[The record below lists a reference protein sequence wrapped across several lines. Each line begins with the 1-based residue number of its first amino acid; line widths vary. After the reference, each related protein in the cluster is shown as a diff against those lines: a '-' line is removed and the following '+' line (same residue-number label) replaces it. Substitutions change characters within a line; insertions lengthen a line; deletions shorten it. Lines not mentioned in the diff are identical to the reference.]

1 MTHPT
6 EAFRTAYRASIT
18 PHYNPWLHAGF
29 VLGYGLL
36 CITLFWST
44 TQQIH
49 PLEWLTIPLTLI
61 FFNLCIYLVH
71 RHLGH
76 HKHPFARLF

>member
-6 EAFRTAYRASIT
+6 EAFRERYRAAVH
-18 PHYNPWLHAGF
+18 PRYNPWLHAGF
-29 VLGYGLL
+29 VLTYGLF
-36 CITLFWST
+36 CIILAWGST
-44 TQQIH
+44 QHIQAW
-49 PLEWLTIPLTLI
+49 EWLAVPLTLV

-76 HKHPFARLF
+76 HKHGFAKLF